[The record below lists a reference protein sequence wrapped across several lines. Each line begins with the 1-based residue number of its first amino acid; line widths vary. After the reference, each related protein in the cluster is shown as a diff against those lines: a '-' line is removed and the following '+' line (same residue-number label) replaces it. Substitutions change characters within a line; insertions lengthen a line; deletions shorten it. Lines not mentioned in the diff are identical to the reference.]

1 MKIKSLFDH
10 INHITSKQTKGYW
23 DSLNEREKKQWSN
36 YMINRFLSMKMEW
49 TDFVNEIQKLKL
61 DSYQLYVVYSS
72 ILPKGKQYLK
82 YIKKKKQT
90 IYNTQ
95 VVQKI
100 SEYFQISRPI
110 QPYQTNIENA
120 FWLDGLAAFHRR
132 DWRTSP
138 IAQLAAASMP
148 PACRQ
153 VFQQLFST
161 SPAVRNSAPWT
172 RRSLRRISEPR
183 PAEKKP
189 RPPARPRRRKHSIKG
204 NQTNSKHGAEF
215 NGQYKKD

>member
-61 DSYQLYVVYSS
+61 DPRQLYLVYSNV
-72 ILPKGKQYLK
+72 LPKGKQYLK
-82 YIKKKKQT
+82 YIKKKKDP

-100 SEYFQISRPI
+100 SEYFEISQSESEDYLKLISKKQIRELVSKYGYANKELK
-110 QPYQTNIENA
+110 QM
-120 FWLDGLAAFHRR
+120 GL
-132 DWRTSP
+132 
-138 IAQLAAASMP
+138 
-148 PACRQ
+148 
-153 VFQQLFST
+153 
-161 SPAVRNSAPWT
+161 
-172 RRSLRRISEPR
+172 
-183 PAEKKP
+183 
-189 RPPARPRRRKHSIKG
+189 
-204 NQTNSKHGAEF
+204 
-215 NGQYKKD
+215 

>member
-61 DSYQLYVVYSS
+61 DSNQLYVVYSNT
-72 ILPKGKQYLK
+72 LPKGKQFLK

-95 VVQKI
+95 VVQKV
-100 SEYFQISRPI
+100 SEYFEISQSESEDYLNLLSKEQVRELVSKYGYTSKELKQI
-110 QPYQTNIENA
+110 
-120 FWLDGLAAFHRR
+120 GL
-132 DWRTSP
+132 
-138 IAQLAAASMP
+138 
-148 PACRQ
+148 
-153 VFQQLFST
+153 
-161 SPAVRNSAPWT
+161 
-172 RRSLRRISEPR
+172 
-183 PAEKKP
+183 
-189 RPPARPRRRKHSIKG
+189 
-204 NQTNSKHGAEF
+204 
-215 NGQYKKD
+215 